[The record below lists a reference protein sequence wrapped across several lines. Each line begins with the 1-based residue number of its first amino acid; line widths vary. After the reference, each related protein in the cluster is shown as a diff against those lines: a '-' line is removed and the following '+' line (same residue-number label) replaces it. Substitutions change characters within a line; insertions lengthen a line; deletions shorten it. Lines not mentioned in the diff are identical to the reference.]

1 MTDGHQ
7 FTRVRLEEVLGEVK
21 TLDKELPEP
30 ITMRPSI
37 KNIESTIELFERVDS
52 TGATARERTR

>member
-7 FTRVRLEEVLGEVK
+7 FTRIRLEEVLGEVK

-30 ITMRPSI
+30 ISMQPSI
-37 KNIESTIELFERVDS
+37 ENIETTIELFERVDS
-52 TGATARERTR
+52 PSASVTEPTR

>member
-1 MTDGHQ
+1 MTDSHQ

-21 TLDKELPEP
+21 TLDRELPEP

-37 KNIESTIELFERVDS
+37 KNIEATIELFERVD
-52 TGATARERTR
+52 TTRAAAQERTR